1 MSRIYLQL
9 YVKMYHQS
17 ECKHPMCIKKGLG
30 KFPDNITKFVGNDF
44 KDTYR
49 KAVEWLKDNNKYM

>member
-1 MSRIYLQL
+1 MIRVCVSIQCVFIQL
-9 YVKMYHQS
+9 
-17 ECKHPMCIKKGLG
+17 KKGLK

-49 KAVEWLKDNNKYM
+49 NVVEWLKDNNKYM